1 MKFFGPDKS
10 IRNHSR
16 DRTGCVRRAR
26 SHFRTMCACFER
38 CRCTHLGWGAVQFAQ
53 WWPVELRGLDAMAHI
68 DNEILIAAVQ
78 ERPPLWLASHRQH
91 KDKFVK
97 AALWREVAAIVMPSM
112 SIEEA
117 TELLQKRWK
126 SLRDKFR
133 RLYTAQ
139 KKAKKSGAGVEDI
152 DSITWPYFDILA
164 FLKDTMETR
173 ATSGNFT
180 SQDRVSLECSQSN
193 STPEPPSPTPSCQ
206 QRQKSH
212 TSSPGD
218 GHSKSA
224 LELLGDIVQFEYHN
238 IEDDEIEHLSEAPVH
253 LGGDSPDICAMSTDT
268 TVEPPPVVDS
278 PDVRAM
284 STVEPPPA
292 VAGSSS
298 DHAPVQHRGRRKR
311 KHDDD
316 VITEHVKD
324 LCESL
329 KKTESYNEHEHF
341 CLSLARYMLNV
352 PENRQLELKLKLMQ
366 LVMEYSS

>member
-1 MKFFGPDKS
+1 
-10 IRNHSR
+10 
-16 DRTGCVRRAR
+16 
-26 SHFRTMCACFER
+26 
-38 CRCTHLGWGAVQFAQ
+38 
-53 WWPVELRGLDAMAHI
+53 
-68 DNEILIAAVQ
+68 
-78 ERPPLWLASHRQH
+78 
-91 KDKFVK
+91 
-97 AALWREVAAIVMPSM
+97 MPAM

-133 RLYTAQ
+133 RIFTVQ

-180 SQDRVSLECSQSN
+180 SQDRVNLESSQSN

-206 QRQKSH
+206 QRHKSQ

-224 LELLGDIVQFEYHN
+224 LELLGDIVQFHD
-238 IEDDEIEHLSEAPVH
+238 IEDEIEHLSEAPVH
-253 LGGDSPDICAMSTDT
+253 IDDDSHDVCATSTGT

-278 PDVRAM
+278 PDVCAT
-284 STVEPPPA
+284 STVEPPP
-292 VAGSSS
+292 VLAGSST
-298 DHAPVQHRGRRKR
+298 DHAPVQHRARRKR
-311 KHDDD
+311 KNDDG

-324 LCESL
+324 LCEGL
-329 KKTESYNEHEHF
+329 KKR
-341 CLSLARYMLNV
+341 SLTMSTSTSVYL
-352 PENRQLELKLKLMQ
+352 
-366 LVMEYSS
+366 